1 MSETGGQLNI
11 AILPLMNE
19 VGNYSLPRLQW
30 PLEPLEPLK
39 DTFEYVLSP
48 QTIKFGAL
56 SSKFNL
62 YELIHIRLFC
72 F

>member
-48 QTIKFGAL
+48 HTIKFGAPQVTL
-56 SSKFNL
+56 TKYFRNFL
-62 YELIHIRLFC
+62 CQF
-72 F
+72 